1 MKSALLAVTIA
12 TLGCAG
18 DPPPPPPPAETPVPT
33 PIRPSP
39 LPVPSPSVDAERHP
53 IGRAQEFLADV
64 APLVERACGAT
75 FQSPPRVVALTASSA
90 AAVFAED
97 MRPEFDRRYAHL
109 PASQRENLLKLAAS
123 TSVRSCLARYSFDTK
138 HIIVVREGFD
148 MQCAS
153 LKVDGERAEHLLRV
167 SLAHECVHALDDARF
182 DLAKLYRGAADDE
195 ALRAVAMVAEGRA
208 VHFGR
213 VAAAA
218 TGAPQD
224 LVDLLPGGPSPR
236 TEREWHANLTYRLGA
251 RFVEALVSRGGAAL
265 ADRAMASPPAA
276 TWFVCVAS
284 RWPEGRL
291 DERPAATMSRAGLA
305 DDAKPLSELQLRE
318 RYCAMKGFDATEAL
332 FERFTGGSQ
341 SLVAGTNAAVLAFAD
356 EDAAARFETV
366 SGEEAPTQR
375 AGTIVV
381 RAIGESQDAMV
392 RALADA
398 VAPR

>member
-1 MKSALLAVTIA
+1 MKSALLALAIA

-18 DPPPPPPPAETPVPT
+18 DPPPAPTPEPPPVQS
-33 PIRPSP
+33 SP
-39 LPVPSPSVDAERHP
+39 LPTPAPSSAPVVDGHP
-53 IGRAQEFLADV
+53 IGRAQELLADV
-64 APLVERACGAT
+64 APFVEKACGAA
-75 FQSPPRVVALTASSA
+75 FQSPPRVVALSASSA
-90 AAVFAED
+90 ASVFAED

-109 PASQRENLLKLAAS
+109 PSSQRENLLKLAAQ
-123 TSVRSCLARYSFDTK
+123 TSVGSCLARYSFDTK
-138 HIIVVREGFD
+138 HIVVVREGFD
-148 MQCAS
+148 VQCAA
-153 LKVDGERAEHLLRV
+153 LKVEGERATHLLRV

-213 VAAAA
+213 IAAAA
-218 TGAPQD
+218 TGAPPD

-251 RFVEALVSRGGAAL
+251 RFVGELVARGGAAL
-265 ADRAMASPPAA
+265 PDRAMAAPPAS

-284 RWPEGRL
+284 RWPDGRV
-291 DERPAATMSRAGLA
+291 DERPAQTMSRAGLA

-332 FERFTGGSQ
+332 FGRFAGGAQ
-341 SLVAGTNAAVLAFAD
+341 ALVGGTNAAVLAFTD
-356 EDAAARFETV
+356 EDAAARFEAV
-366 SGEEAPTQR
+366 SGEEAPTR
-375 AGTIVV
+375 RSGTIVV

>member
-1 MKSALLAVTIA
+1 MKSALLAVAIA

-18 DPPPPPPPAETPVPT
+18 GPPPPVETPDPPPIQPSPAPVPAP
-33 PIRPSP
+33 PID
-39 LPVPSPSVDAERHP
+39 VERHP
-53 IGRAQEFLADV
+53 IGRAQELLADV
-64 APLVERACGAT
+64 APFVERACGAK
-75 FQSPPRVVALTASSA
+75 FSSPPRVVALTASSA

-109 PASQRENLLKLAAS
+109 PPSQRENLLKLAAT

-138 HIIVVREGFD
+138 HIVVVREGFD
-148 MQCAS
+148 LQCAA
-153 LKVDGERAEHLLRV
+153 LKVEGERAEHLLRV

-251 RFVEALVSRGGAAL
+251 RFVGEVVARGGAAL
-265 ADRAMASPPAA
+265 ADRAMASPPAS

-284 RWPEGRL
+284 RWPDGRV
-291 DERPAATMSRAGLA
+291 DDRPAATMSRAGLA

-341 SLVAGTNAAVLAFAD
+341 SLVGGTNAAILAFAD
-356 EDAAARFETV
+356 EDSAARFEAV
-366 SGEEAPTQR
+366 SGEEAPTRR

-398 VAPR
+398 VAPPPR